1 MWKRLNPLPMAAM
14 AITLALPVAAQDAP
28 SADTVV
34 ATVNG
39 TDITL
44 GHVILVRT
52 TLPEQY
58 NQLPAEVLYTG
69 IVDQLIQQ
77 ELLSQ
82 NELAKE
88 TRRVKLAVDNERR
101 AAMASEVV
109 DSLAKAA
116 LTDEALQAAYD
127 ETYANADMGLEYN
140 ASHILVES
148 EEEAQAIV
156 EELKAGADFAETAK
170 EKSTGPSGPNG
181 GSLGWFGPGMMVE
194 PFQEA
199 VETLE
204 VGAISEPVKTQF
216 GWHVIILNETRA
228 QAAPSFESV
237 EAELAQQIQQAA
249 VQSVLDGLSEGADI
263 SRIGEAEIDA
273 SLINNA
279 QLLEE

>member
-127 ETYANADMGLEYN
+127 VTYANADMGLEYN

-237 EAELAQQIQQAA
+237 ESELAQQIQQAA

>member
-263 SRIGEAEIDA
+263 SRISEAEIDA